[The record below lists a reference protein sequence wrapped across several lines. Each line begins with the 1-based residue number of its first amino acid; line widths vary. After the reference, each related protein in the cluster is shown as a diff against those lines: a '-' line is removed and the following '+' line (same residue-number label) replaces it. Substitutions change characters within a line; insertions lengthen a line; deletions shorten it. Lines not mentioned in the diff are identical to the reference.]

1 MCKRIFNILLFFL
14 VGMSVT
20 NGQLLEDYYKTG
32 GFARIKAMG
41 ESPFLN
47 DPTDLMQ
54 NPAWGNIYNNIL
66 FGDLGQTI
74 ANNFGSGGVGQYL
87 SVNFNLTNNFTL
99 GATLSKKDFQSA
111 LSIATLDPF
120 GIVNETNNA
129 LGTSALVNMD
139 NNWTIMSSYNFS
151 GHILGFGFSY
161 ASTSAETKPANG
173 GGIKADANQLGLN
186 LGYLGKLSP
195 NLKLDLSAV
204 LLFPGTTFENPQS
217 SETKFSQS
225 VLSIRGRGFFRV
237 NSNFTIV
244 PFARLLK
251 TSGSADL
258 GDATG
263 VTTTD
268 LLSVLGINFGAGVQ
282 YKTDNFLFTGGPSFG
297 ITEETTPAVSG
308 VAPELSRATTS
319 FPIWNFGAEW
329 LMLDWLIG
337 RIGYKARTNTV
348 SNETV
353 ASATNSNESIF
364 TSFDPA
370 NGGITLGL
378 GFRFSGFSLDA
389 TINEDIIRQ
398 GLNNLGGGG
407 ATFVYVSAGY
417 EF

>member
-1 MCKRIFNILLFFL
+1 
-14 VGMSVT
+14 
-20 NGQLLEDYYKTG
+20 
-32 GFARIKAMG
+32 
-41 ESPFLN
+41 
-47 DPTDLMQ
+47 
-54 NPAWGNIYNNIL
+54 
-66 FGDLGQTI
+66 
-74 ANNFGSGGVGQYL
+74 
-87 SVNFNLTNNFTL
+87 
-99 GATLSKKDFQSA
+99 
-111 LSIATLDPF
+111 
-120 GIVNETNNA
+120 
-129 LGTSALVNMD
+129 
-139 NNWTIMSSYNFS
+139 
-151 GHILGFGFSY
+151 
-161 ASTSAETKPANG
+161 
-173 GGIKADANQLGLN
+173 
-186 LGYLGKLSP
+186 
-195 NLKLDLSAV
+195 
-204 LLFPGTTFENPQS
+204 
-217 SETKFSQS
+217 
-225 VLSIRGRGFFRV
+225 
-237 NSNFTIV
+237 V

-251 TSGSADL
+251 TSGKADL

-282 YKTDNFLFTGGPSFG
+282 YKTDNFLFTGGPSLG

-308 VAPELSRATTS
+308 VAPELSMTTTS

-337 RIGYKARTNTV
+337 RIGYKARTNTI

-378 GFRFSGFSLDA
+378 GFRFSSFSLDA